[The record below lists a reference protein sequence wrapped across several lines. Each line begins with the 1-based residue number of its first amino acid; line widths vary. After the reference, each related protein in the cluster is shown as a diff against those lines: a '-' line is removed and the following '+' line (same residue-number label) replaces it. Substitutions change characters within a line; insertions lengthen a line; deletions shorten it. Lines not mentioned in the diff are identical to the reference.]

1 MLKLNNLKPGRGA
14 RRSSVRRGRG
24 PGSGSGGTAGRGHKG
39 DRARSGTTVR
49 VYFEG
54 GQTPL
59 TRRSPKRGF
68 TSPFKVCYQI
78 VNVGDLSK
86 IDVGDKEIDAKV
98 LYEHGLIRSPD
109 KPVKILGGGELDKQ
123 LVVKAD
129 AYSASA
135 REKLKMSKAT
145 VR

>member
-14 RRSSVRRGRG
+14 RRAPVRRGRG

-39 DRARSGTTVR
+39 DRARSGTSVR

-68 TSPFKVCYQI
+68 TSPFKVRYQI
-78 VNVGDLSK
+78 VNVGDLAK
-86 IDVGDKEIDAKV
+86 IEAGEKEIDAKV
-98 LYEHGLIRSPD
+98 LYEHGLIHSPD
-109 KPVKILGGGELDKQ
+109 KPVKILGGGELDRQ